1 MKRYILFLK
10 KEKEDTFVNVFAAEG
25 KISQMTETCRHHG
38 TSAYCLRECCVSS
51 IV

>member
-38 TSAYCLRECCVSS
+38 TSVYCLRECVVCRV
-51 IV
+51 